1 MEVQSI
7 HEIQWWKRAIKLDT
21 FPTEEKQVQSQEYDF
36 TLFHFCIHQKIPTP
50 ICPSHETP
58 NPNFRNK
65 NQCTVFSGPSNRRF
79 RQFDRGLY
87 SDCVAGC
94 SASHA
99 TLWVVGHRT
108 WGDSHHQGGFEG
120 FGGWGQMFFFEKG
133 GDISVKCTSKNSE
146 CLSQISQ
153 AFHQPSNLNLS
164 TKIHPEDFFH
174 VCECAMSVHFFG
186 CFFPFRII
194 MGVFLCS
201 LSNQNIPRY
210 LWIPRG
216 GCLGVESF
224 GDAHPSSGAEHAL
237 PWPGSGEGSSVG
249 GVGKVG
255 WSGEVGWLVRDSSCF
270 FFWKIEVEVVI
281 RFWIHPGTEGVF
293 GMNVCR
299 KVALCHLNSL
309 VRIARNEVGGS
320 FSITTCGFIPYKSI
334 ARFGELGES
343 SSNEI
348 WSHVPNSSV
357 LMVAFD
363 VIPLWLEQFFL
374 LGQRPITGLW

>member
-7 HEIQWWKRAIKLDT
+7 QEIQWWKRAIKLDT

-133 GDISVKCTSKNSE
+133 GDISVKCTSKNGE

-153 AFHQPSNLNLS
+153 AFHQPSNLNRS

-174 VCECAMSVHFFG
+174 VCKCAMSVHFFG

-194 MGVFLCS
+194 MGVFCVHFQIKTPPVTFGFLEVDVS
-201 LSNQNIPRY
+201 ELSRLEMPIQAAVRNMRY
-210 LWIPRG
+210 RG
-216 GCLGVESF
+216 LDQVRV
-224 GDAHPSSGAEHAL
+224 L
-237 PWPGSGEGSSVG
+237 RLG

-255 WSGEVGWLVRDSSCF
+255 WSGEVGWVVRASSCV
-270 FFWKIEVEVVI
+270 FFWRLKLSWWFVFEFTQA
-281 RFWIHPGTEGVF
+281 RNWVF
-293 GMNVCR
+293 GM
-299 KVALCHLNSL
+299 L
-309 VRIARNEVGGS
+309 EV
-320 FSITTCGFIPYKSI
+320 
-334 ARFGELGES
+334 
-343 SSNEI
+343 
-348 WSHVPNSSV
+348 
-357 LMVAFD
+357 
-363 VIPLWLEQFFL
+363 
-374 LGQRPITGLW
+374 